1 MRGALAVAS
10 REVRERRG
18 VLWVAALSGLL
29 PLLLHVLLPAGRG
42 GPDVGF
48 FFAVAAVVALPI
60 AVGLTLGA
68 SVIAR
73 DVAEGRLG
81 FYFARPLSGRGIWA
95 GKMGAALLLTLAA
108 TGLVTA
114 IASPVFPTG
123 LPPVGPAPSLVL
135 LFLIVVPLVCVIA
148 AHVGAVLLRSRSG
161 LLPYDLAAGVAVL
174 AVAAWLAWLLLAAGA
189 TRRTAEIVIPP
200 LVLGTLA
207 ALVIAGA
214 AQVVAGR
221 GDARRGHRALSR
233 TLWGSLAA
241 LLAFLGLFVAWVLG
255 ISPSS
260 PGVRPIVESS
270 PDGAYVVTYLHERAG
285 HEPVFLVH
293 AATGRFLRLGAQQ
306 TTTGVRF
313 TADGKTAVWVESPP
327 FGTRSLVKARLEGPE
342 PVVTRT
348 ELSEPGRPLALS
360 EDGSR
365 VLLDDRSTLS
375 VRETDTA
382 RVVARAPGSYIRG
395 ATFLGTRTVRVYRH
409 VDGITGS
416 DWDLQTGKMI
426 ERVRIASMPWVH
438 DVRGGRMIV
447 SQDRGSSES
456 GVTLAIYDIETGRSQ
471 VSFPIGDMHVDFARW
486 LDDGRVV
493 VVSSP
498 RFDDDARLRI
508 FDASGQEIAAT
519 PLASPARSR
528 SWWRWGG
535 QAGDTLVLGYHDRKR
550 EGYETVFA
558 DARTAAVKR
567 REAQI
572 IPVFQP
578 WWAERGD
585 SAARSQRPILYFERG
600 RVVTV
605 DPATGARTRVPWQG

>member
-1 MRGALAVAS
+1 MSGAFAVAS

-18 VLWVAALSGLL
+18 VLGVAALSGLL
-29 PLLLHVLLPAGRG
+29 LLLLRVLLPAGRS
-42 GPDVGF
+42 GPDVGL
-48 FFAVAAVVALPI
+48 FFAVAVVVALPI

-81 FYFARPLSGRGIWA
+81 FYFARPLSGLDIWA
-95 GKMGAALLLTLAA
+95 GKMGAAVVLTLAA
-108 TGLVTA
+108 TALVTA

-123 LPPVGPAPSLVL
+123 LPPVGPAPGYVL
-135 LFLIVVPLVCVIA
+135 LFLIVVPLVCVIV

-174 AVAAWLAWLLLAAGA
+174 AALAWLGRLLLGVG
-189 TRRTAEIVIPP
+189 TRKTAEIAIPP

-214 AQVVAGR
+214 AQVLAGR

-233 TLWGSLAA
+233 TLWGSVAA
-241 LLAFLGLFVAWVLG
+241 LLAVLGLFVAWVLG

-260 PGVRPIVESS
+260 PGVRPIVGSS

-293 AATGRFLRLGAQQ
+293 GATGRFLRLEALQ
-306 TTTGVRF
+306 TGVRF
-313 TADGKTAVWVESPP
+313 TADGKTAVWAEKPP

-348 ELSEPGRPLALS
+348 ELSEPGWLWPLALS

-365 VLLDDRSTLS
+365 VLLNNGSTLS
-375 VRETDTA
+375 VRETATA
-382 RVVARAPGSYIRG
+382 RAVAQAPLGSYVRG
-395 ATFLGTRTVRVYRH
+395 ATFVGAGRVRVYRN
-409 VDGITGS
+409 VDGLIVS
-416 DWDLQTGKMI
+416 DWDLQSGKVI
-426 ERVRIASMPWVH
+426 ERVHIVGSTALY

-447 SQDRGSSES
+447 VRSASS
-456 GVTLAIYDIETGRSQ
+456 GGTLEIYDIEAGRLQVTFPTGDQR
-471 VSFPIGDMHVDFARW
+471 VDFARW

-528 SWWRWGG
+528 SLWRWGG
-535 QAGDTLVLGYHDRKR
+535 QAGDTLVLGYHNR
-550 EGYETVFA
+550 ERESYETVFA

-567 REAQI
+567 REPHI
-572 IPVFQP
+572 MPVFPP
-578 WWAERGD
+578 WWSGHGAGET
-585 SAARSQRPILYFERG
+585 RSRRPILYFERG